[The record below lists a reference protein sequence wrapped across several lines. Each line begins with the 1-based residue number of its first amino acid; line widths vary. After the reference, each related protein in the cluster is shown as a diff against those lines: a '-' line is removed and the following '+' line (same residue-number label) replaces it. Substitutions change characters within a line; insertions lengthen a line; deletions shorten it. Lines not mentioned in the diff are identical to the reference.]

1 MSEPRKLRPHEVRS
15 LSDPLSPDTD
25 PEVERRQLEIFRGM
39 SAGQKIQLVDQA
51 WLTARSLGMAGLKQ
65 RFPGADEEELLYRW
79 AALIYGEDLARRA
92 YGDPTA
98 D

>member
-1 MSEPRKLRPHEVRS
+1 MPEQRKLRPHEVRS
-15 LSDPLSPDTD
+15 LSDPLSSDTD
-25 PEVERRQLEIFRGM
+25 PEIERRQLEIYRNM

-51 WLTARSLGMAGLKQ
+51 WLTARSLGMAGLKE
-65 RFPGADEEELLYRW
+65 RFPGAGKKELLFRW

-92 YGDPTA
+92 YGDSTA